1 MKVLVDTNIIL
12 DFLLEREPF
21 FTDADTLIQTI
32 RADQIQGYLTATT
45 LTDIFY
51 IARKP
56 KGVQIAKQY
65 ISDLLALMRICP
77 VNKRILN
84 VAISSNLPDFED
96 AVQLACAMA
105 LNLDAI
111 VTRDT
116 QGFAGATLPI
126 LSAGEVLQLLSENL
140 EESN

>member
-77 VNKRILN
+77 VNRRILN

-126 LSAGEVLQLLSENL
+126 LSAGEVLQLLSQNP
-140 EESN
+140 EESD

>member
-1 MKVLVDTNIIL
+1 MRVLLDTNIIL

-32 RADQIQGYLTATT
+32 KADQIEGYLTATT

-51 IARKP
+51 IAKKS

-77 VNKRILN
+77 VNRRILN

-96 AVQLACAMA
+96 AVQIACAMA

-111 VTRDT
+111 ITRDT
-116 QGFAGATLPI
+116 QGFASARLPI
-126 LSAGEVLQLLSENL
+126 LLAGEVLQLLSENP
-140 EESN
+140 EELN